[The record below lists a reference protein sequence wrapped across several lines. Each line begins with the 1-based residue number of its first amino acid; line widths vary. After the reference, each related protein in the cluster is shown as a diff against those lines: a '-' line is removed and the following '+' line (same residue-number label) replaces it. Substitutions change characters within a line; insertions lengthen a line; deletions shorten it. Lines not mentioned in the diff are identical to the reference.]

1 MIMSVKNYLQ
11 IKAENN
17 RIFSDGEWDM
27 KSRYIADFT
36 PVPMTR
42 KTPFVLSESV
52 QKLTTVECI
61 LQNRGK
67 RVLALNFA
75 NALFAGGAYS
85 MGGNAQEES
94 LCRASLLYYTI
105 REEKEFY
112 SNNRKRASAM
122 YTDGMILSENVPMIR
137 DDSGAL
143 LSERMTADLVTC
155 PAVNRREL
163 LPWNK
168 KSANGVME
176 RRIEKIVSFMQS
188 QSPDVMVLG
197 AFGCGAFGNKREVI
211 LPYFEQ
217 AINKYT
223 DGSAEIIFAIP

>member
-1 MIMSVKNYLQ
+1 MSVKSFLQ
-11 IKAENN
+11 IKSENDG
-17 RIFSDGEWDM
+17 IFSNGEWDM

-42 KTPFVLSESV
+42 ETPFVLSDSV
-52 QKLTTVECI
+52 QKLTTIGCI
-61 LQNRGK
+61 LENRGK

-75 NALFAGGAYS
+75 NALFAGGAYT

-105 REEKEFY
+105 RGEKDFY
-112 SNNRKRASAM
+112 ANNRKRVSAL
-122 YTDGMILSENVPMIR
+122 YTDGMILSERVPIIR
-137 DDSGAL
+137 GDSGTL
-143 LSERMTADLVTC
+143 LDERMTADFVTC

-163 LPWNK
+163 LPWQR
-168 KSANGVME
+168 KSANEVME

-188 QSPDVMVLG
+188 QSPEVMVLG
-197 AFGCGAFGNKREVI
+197 AFGCGAFGNKREII
-211 LPYFEQ
+211 LPYFEA

-223 DGSAEIIFAIP
+223 DGKAEIIFAIP

>member
-1 MIMSVKNYLQ
+1 MANYLK
-11 IKAENN
+11 IKSENDS
-17 RIFSDGEWDM
+17 IFSNGKWDM

-36 PVPMTR
+36 PVPLTR
-42 KTPFVLSESV
+42 EAPFVLSESV

-94 LCRASLLYYTI
+94 ICRASLLYYTI
-105 REEKEFY
+105 REEREFY
-112 SNNRKRASAM
+112 ANNRKRLSAL
-122 YTDGMILSENVPMIR
+122 YTDGMIFSENVPIIR
-137 DDSGAL
+137 DGSGAL
-143 LSERMTADLVTC
+143 LDERMTADLITC
-155 PAVNRREL
+155 PAVNRHEL
-163 LPWNK
+163 LPWQR
-168 KSANGVME
+168 KSADEVME

-197 AFGCGAFGNKREVI
+197 AFGCGAFGNKREII
-211 LPYFEQ
+211 LPYFEA

-223 DGSAEIIFAIP
+223 DGTAEIIFAIP

>member
-1 MIMSVKNYLQ
+1 MKNYLQ
-11 IKAENN
+11 IKSENDH
-17 RIFSDGEWDM
+17 IFSNSGWEM

-42 KTPFVLSESV
+42 ETLFVLSDSV

-61 LQNRGK
+61 LRNRCK

-75 NALFAGGAYS
+75 NALYAGGAYRL
-85 MGGNAQEES
+85 GGNAQEES
-94 LCRASLLYYTI
+94 ICRASLLYYTI

-112 SNNRKRASAM
+112 ANNRKRASAL
-122 YTDGMILSENVPMIR
+122 YTDGMILSENVPIIR

-143 LSERMTADLVTC
+143 LDERMTADFVTC
-155 PAVNRREL
+155 PAVNRHEL
-163 LPWNK
+163 LPWNRK
-168 KSANGVME
+168 HANEVME
-176 RRIEKIVSFMQS
+176 RRIEKIVSFVQS
-188 QSPDVMVLG
+188 QKPDVMVLG

-211 LPYFEQ
+211 LPFFEK

>member
-1 MIMSVKNYLQ
+1 MGMKNYLQ
-11 IKAENN
+11 IRSENDS
-17 RIFSDGEWDM
+17 IFSNGEWDM

-36 PVPMTR
+36 PVAMTR
-42 KTPFVLSESV
+42 ETPFVLSESV
-52 QKLTTVECI
+52 QKLTTIGCV

-75 NALFAGGAYS
+75 NALFAGGAYT

-105 REEKEFY
+105 REQKEFY
-112 SNNRKRASAM
+112 SDNRKRASAL
-122 YTDGMILSENVPMIR
+122 YTDGMILSENVSIIR

-143 LSERMTADLVTC
+143 LNERMTADFVTC
-155 PAVNRREL
+155 PAVNRNEL
-163 LPWNK
+163 LPWNRK
-168 KSANGVME
+168 NANGVME

-197 AFGCGAFGNKREVI
+197 AFGCGAFGNKREII
-211 LPYFEQ
+211 LPFFEQ
-217 AINKYT
+217 AINKFT
-223 DGSAEIIFAIP
+223 DGKAEIIFAIP